1 MKGIVVQFRRG
12 RKTIHERHYLLDR
25 GLSDR
30 DEAKKFA
37 GKEVSWTSPG
47 GKVINGKISDA
58 HGNKGVLRAIFEKGL
73 PGQAVTTEVEVS
85 GGSEEKKEDK
95 KEKKEDK
102 KEKKE
107 VKEKD
112 LKEEIKK
119 EEKAEVKE
127 EKKMDKEEKV
137 IEEKIEEVEGGV

>member
-1 MKGIVVQFRRG
+1 MQFRRG
-12 RKTIHERHYLLDR
+12 RHTIHERHYLLDR

-95 KEKKEDK
+95 KEKKE
-102 KEKKE
+102 